1 MNILIT
7 GLRQICRW
15 KDINTLSE
23 QLNVQENWQNV
34 LEKTLKKH
42 ILQD

>member
-1 MNILIT
+1 M
-7 GLRQICRW
+7 
-15 KDINTLSE
+15 NTLSE
-23 QLNVQENWQNV
+23 LPNAQENWQNV